1 MTKRFKYT
9 KHLES
14 QKSQTMSSSFNK
26 VTTSVAHFFRVSL
39 INALKNFVKIFDG
52 GSPQDIMMEKF
63 QEWKDEETIS
73 GKKLNFQVGQ
83 RVIINNVSSFE
94 KYRGFHVGDVA
105 KIVALI
111 NDNGVEKLSLFNPKW
126 IAVDDDLGLGFVT
139 VDPQACMVEI
149 IGVKSGGLSE

>member
-1 MTKRFKYT
+1 MTKRIATKKTSKLPSMYT
-9 KHLES
+9 
-14 QKSQTMSSSFNK
+14 K
-26 VTTSVAHFFRVSL
+26 VTTSVAHFFGVSL

-105 KIVALI
+105 KIVALVS
-111 NDNGVEKLSLFNPKW
+111 DDGVEKLSLFNPKW
-126 IAVDDDLGLGFVT
+126 IAVDGDLGLGYVT
-139 VDPQACMVEI
+139 VDPKACMVEI
-149 IGVKSGGLSE
+149 LGVKSGGSSE